1 MSLAKDLK
9 VRMVSL
15 LLAHTRVDVL
25 NKYPKIPSFLG
36 VSWGTYLGRG
46 LRIKLLGESRKGL
59 LEGET
64 IAEE

>member
-25 NKYPKIPSFLG
+25 NKYPKIPQL
-36 VSWGTYLGRG
+36 SWGTYLGRG
-46 LRIKLLGESRKGL
+46 LRIELLGESRKGL